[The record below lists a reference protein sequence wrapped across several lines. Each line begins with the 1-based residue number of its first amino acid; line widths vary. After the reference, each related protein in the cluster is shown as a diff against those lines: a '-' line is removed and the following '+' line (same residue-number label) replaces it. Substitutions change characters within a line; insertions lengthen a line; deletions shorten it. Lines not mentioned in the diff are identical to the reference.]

1 MNVVKIHDSVNGACK
16 RAPKLILVALS
27 GTTIAAASATERWV
41 TSVRIIGA
49 KVIAADAL
57 PTANTA
63 VIWYGYNDGAA
74 SPTHV
79 IRGTVPVWTSAGDEG
94 VLVASSVGQR
104 FDLRRLSIQATSSGD
119 KAVLE
124 FVEDL

>member
-1 MNVVKIHDSVNGACK
+1 MNVVKIHDSTSGACK
-16 RAPKLILVALS
+16 RKPQLILVALS

-49 KVIAADAL
+49 KVLAANAL

-79 IRGTVPVWTSAGDEG
+79 IRGTVPIWTAAGDEG
-94 VLVASSVGQR
+94 VVVTASVGQR
-104 FDLRRLSIQATSSGD
+104 FDLRRLSLQATSSGE